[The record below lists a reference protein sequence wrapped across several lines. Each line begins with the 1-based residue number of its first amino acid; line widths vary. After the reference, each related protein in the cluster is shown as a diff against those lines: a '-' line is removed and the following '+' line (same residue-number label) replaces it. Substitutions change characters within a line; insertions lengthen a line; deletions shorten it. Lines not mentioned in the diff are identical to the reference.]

1 MRPYDGYSDD
11 FDDIEGFAYDRSRS
25 RQRLVN
31 EARREE
37 QREERHR
44 NRHRSYAK
52 DRHHLDNWDWDDDDD
67 WDTYLDDSSFE
78 YSEDVNRH
86 Y

>member
-11 FDDIEGFAYDRSRS
+11 FDDIEGFAYDKSRS
-25 RQRLVN
+25 MQRLID

-37 QREERHR
+37 RQR
-44 NRHRSYAK
+44 NRFRSSTK
-52 DRHHLDNWDWDDDDD
+52 DRHHLDNWNWDDDDD
-67 WDTYLDDSSFE
+67 NCIDYN
-78 YSEDVNRH
+78 EDLNRH

>member
-25 RQRLVN
+25 LHRLVN

-37 QREERHR
+37 RHR
-44 NRHRSYAK
+44 NRHRNYAK
-52 DRHHLDNWDWDDDDD
+52 DRHHLDNWEWDDDDD
-67 WDTYLDDSSFE
+67 WDSYLDDSNNDILE
-78 YSEDVNRH
+78 ELNVRY
-86 Y
+86 